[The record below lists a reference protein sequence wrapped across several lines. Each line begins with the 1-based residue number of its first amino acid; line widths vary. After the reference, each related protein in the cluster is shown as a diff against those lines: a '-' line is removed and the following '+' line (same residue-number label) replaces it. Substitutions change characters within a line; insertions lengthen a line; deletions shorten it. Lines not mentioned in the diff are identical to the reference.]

1 MDKVVQR
8 GEKLEDTRQRAGEEG
23 SEGTM
28 ICTMSHAP
36 MAFCCE
42 YMYNIKKT

>member
-28 ICTMSHAP
+28 SHAP

-42 YMYNIKKT
+42 YMYNIKKK